1 MKAIGPVAAIAAATL
16 LASTAGAATLNLVG
30 IGYTTHVI
38 SSYDLAPDLDGK
50 TISYL
55 DGVSKDGTNGLQ
67 VDGPAKVT
75 FTYLGSEARNRN
87 YAGSLAGGTLFTQAS
102 AVGSSVVTMM
112 MSGGLLD
119 FFFGTLAPATAVG
132 EIRNDGI
139 ASVPSRNFAIGYYQ
153 AGESW
158 YALFDDLANGDRD
171 FDDFVV
177 RVDIAAI
184 PVPAAGLLLLGGLG
198 TLGAIARRRK
208 TA

>member
-16 LASTAGAATLNLVG
+16 LASAAGAATLNLAG
-30 IGYTTHVI
+30 TGYTSYVI
-38 SSYDLAPDLDGK
+38 SNYDLAPDLDGK

-67 VDGPAKVT
+67 VDGPAQVT
-75 FTYLGSEARNRN
+75 FTYIGSEAGNLN
-87 YAGSLAGGTLFTQAS
+87 YAGSLVGGTLFTTAS

-119 FFFGTLAPATAVG
+119 FFFGTLAPARAVG
-132 EIRNDGI
+132 QIQNNGT
-139 ASVPSRNFAIGYYQ
+139 ASVSSRNFAIGYYQ
-153 AGESW
+153 DGESW
-158 YALFDDLANGDRD
+158 YALFDDLANGDQD

-177 RVDIAAI
+177 RVDIAPI
-184 PVPAAGLLLLGGLG
+184 PVPAGGLLLLGGLG
-198 TLGAIARRRK
+198 TLGMLARRRK